1 MIRVAALAVAGSVVT
16 FVCAPVCAVAQAGF
30 DIVVLGEV
38 HDNPAHHARQA
49 GIVAALR
56 PRAVVWEML
65 PAEAA
70 KRVAA
75 QGTADGEALADVL
88 GWEALGWP
96 DFAMYHPIFVAAG
109 EAVHIGAA
117 VEADDLR
124 AAMVQGAAAVFGPEA
139 ETFGLGP
146 LGAAEQAER
155 EAGQAAAHCDAL
167 PAEMLPGMVEAQ
179 RLRDAA
185 FARAAIGAFDTHGGP
200 VVVITGTGHARR
212 DRGVPAAIAA
222 ARPEVSVWALGQL
235 EAEPEGD
242 VPFDAVAVDPAP
254 PRGDPCAVFD

>member
-1 MIRVAALAVAGSVVT
+1 MIRLAVLALLWPASVAG
-16 FVCAPVCAVAQAGF
+16 QAGH

-49 GIVAALR
+49 EIVAALS
-56 PRAVVWEML
+56 PAAVVWEML

-70 KRVAA
+70 DRVAA
-75 QGTADGEALADVL
+75 VGTADGAALAAAL
-88 GWEALGWP
+88 GWQALGWP
-96 DFAMYHPIFVAAG
+96 EFAMYHPIFVAAG

-117 VEADDLR
+117 VGRDDLR
-124 AAMVQGAAAVFGPEA
+124 AAMQEGAAAVFGPEA
-139 ETFGLGP
+139 AAFGLVP
-146 LGAAEQAER
+146 LDAAEQAER
-155 EAGQAAAHCDAL
+155 EAGQASAHCDAL

-185 FARAAIGAFDTHGGP
+185 FARAAIGAFETHGGP
-200 VVVITGTGHARR
+200 VVVITGTGHART

-222 ARPEVSVWALGQL
+222 ARPGVSVWALGQL

-254 PRGDPCAVFD
+254 ARPDPCADFH